1 MRIAALWLLWIT
13 LLPVDAAPYHPTAG
27 HCTGSDRGPSD
38 WPPSNRA
45 PAACQTSQ
53 RQAYRRLQLNGVPE
67 QGALRANNG
76 SFSVQ
81 VDLHPPLKPS
91 HRLRLLLDGEPHGAP
106 GRGPQLHLSNL
117 DRGLHRLA
125 VQVLE
130 GEQVLQQ
137 SAEISFFLLRAHR

>member
-13 LLPVDAAPYHPTAG
+13 LLPADAAPDHPTDG
-27 HCTGSDRGPSD
+27 HRPSSDRGSSD

-45 PAACQTSQ
+45 AVACQTSQ
-53 RQAYRRLQLNGVPE
+53 RQAYQRLQLNGVQE

-76 SFSVQ
+76 SFSVR
-81 VDLHPPLKPS
+81 VDLHPPLQPP

-130 GEQVLQQ
+130 GEQILQQ
-137 SAEISFFLLRAHR
+137 SPEISFFLLRAHR